1 MTKQERMYNC
11 LLYGA
16 YGDAFGADLE
26 MLTIDEI
33 RQQYGEHG
41 KQVLAP
47 TDTITDDTQM
57 TLFTLE
63 GLALSQGKS
72 MDERVQ
78 IMYESYL
85 RWFNTQYG
93 PGAIDEKI
101 AHVGELW
108 KIDELYE
115 MRAPGHAC
123 IDSLRSGNMG
133 TLTRQFNESLGNGT
147 VMRSAPFGFLISETP
162 EYVFELSM
170 RCAAIT
176 HGHRE
181 AQIAAG
187 LFSLI
192 IYYLIETDKTL
203 HDAIV
208 DAMVF
213 YTNWREKTS
222 LDRIA
227 GDSYNALINGS
238 RCAGQFKAFHSFDM
252 PRNFWNNISTSW
264 IAPHALGEA
273 VFYSMYLQDNDLLKK
288 FAVHTSNVDGD
299 SDTIAS
305 ITGNIIG
312 ATISAPILKCP
323 ILEPYESAIESML
336 AQISSISPK

>member
-1 MTKQERMYNC
+1 MTKQDRMYRC
-11 LLYGA
+11 ILYGA
-16 YGDAFGADLE
+16 YGDAFGSDLE
-26 MLTIDEI
+26 MMTMDEI
-33 RQQYGEHG
+33 RSQYGEQG
-41 KQVLAP
+41 KQELNPGDA
-47 TDTITDDTQM
+47 ITDDTQM

-108 KIDELYE
+108 MIDDLYI

-123 IDSLRSGNMG
+123 IDSLRSGCMG
-133 TLTRQFNESLGNGT
+133 TLDKQYNDSLGNGT
-147 VMRSAPFGFLISETP
+147 VMRSAPFGFLINETP

-187 LFSLI
+187 IFSLI
-192 IYYLIETDKTL
+192 VYFLLRDDMELFNAEIQALSVYEGCINKIDIGHKRSGQTHTCVMDGRRCAKQFEVFGSHVFPHQRFWNEIE
-203 HDAIV
+203 H
-208 DAMVF
+208 
-213 YTNWREKTS
+213 NW
-222 LDRIA
+222 LA
-227 GDSYNALINGS
+227 PQALGFALCNALS
-238 RCAGQFKAFHSFDM
+238 YCS
-252 PRNFWNNISTSW
+252 
-264 IAPHALGEA
+264 
-273 VFYSMYLQDNDLLKK
+273 NDLPKIMQ
-288 FAVHTSNVDGD
+288 HTANIEKD
-299 SDTIAS
+299 SDTVAS
-305 ITGNIIG
+305 ITGNLCGAMAGYKCSTAFIG
-312 ATISAPILKCP
+312 NLFDRYQNVTEQLLDCI
-323 ILEPYESAIESML
+323 Y
-336 AQISSISPK
+336 